1 MKSRITNSLPKNKY
15 KINSFE
21 ESEAKIAE
29 AEKIVRK
36 MIDEKYLEISE
47 NVIKHFLAITL
58 TVLDKEFGFGNVR
71 LKRFLNSLDDVANFI
86 MLDDVLNKK
95 VDINDFSEYISK
107 KHNINLDSKL
117 FAKFIK

>member
-1 MKSRITNSLPKNKY
+1 MKSRIANSLPKNKY

-29 AEKIVRK
+29 VEKIVRK
-36 MIDEKYLEISE
+36 MVDEKYLEISE

-71 LKRFLNSLDDVANFI
+71 LKRFLNSLDDIANFI

>member
-21 ESEAKIAE
+21 ESEAKIVE

-95 VDINDFSEYISK
+95 VDINDFSEYIK
-107 KHNINLDSKL
+107 NKHNINLDFKM

>member
-1 MKSRITNSLPKNKY
+1 MKSRIVNSLPKNKY

-21 ESEAKIAE
+21 ESEAKIVE
-29 AEKIVRK
+29 IEKIVRK
-36 MIDEKYLEISE
+36 MVDEKYLEISE

-71 LKRFLNSLDDVANFI
+71 LKRFLNSLDDIANFI

-95 VDINDFSEYISK
+95 VDINDFSEYIK
-107 KHNINLDSKL
+107 NKHNINLDSKI

>member
-1 MKSRITNSLPKNKY
+1 MKSRIVNSLPKNKY

-47 NVIKHFLAITL
+47 NVIKHFLAIIL

-71 LKRFLNSLDDVANFI
+71 LKRFLNSLDDIANFI
-86 MLDDVLNKK
+86 MLDDVLDKK
-95 VDINDFSEYISK
+95 VDINDFSEYIK
-107 KHNINLDSKL
+107 NKHNINLDSKM

>member
-1 MKSRITNSLPKNKY
+1 MKSRIANSLPKNKY
-15 KINSFE
+15 KINSFN

-36 MIDEKYLEISE
+36 MVDEKYLEISE

>member
-1 MKSRITNSLPKNKY
+1 MKSRIANSLPKNKY

-21 ESEAKIAE
+21 ESEAKIVE
-29 AEKIVRK
+29 IEKIVRK
-36 MIDEKYLEISE
+36 MVDEKYLEISE

-71 LKRFLNSLDDVANFI
+71 LKRFLNSLDDIANFI

-95 VDINDFSEYISK
+95 VDINDFSEYIRN
-107 KHNINLDSKL
+107 KHNINLDSKM

>member
-1 MKSRITNSLPKNKY
+1 
-15 KINSFE
+15 
-21 ESEAKIAE
+21 
-29 AEKIVRK
+29 

>member
-29 AEKIVRK
+29 VEKIVRK
-36 MIDEKYLEISE
+36 MVDEKYLEISE
-47 NVIKHFLAITL
+47 NVIRHFLAIIL

-71 LKRFLNSLDDVANFI
+71 LKRFLKIIYIAFSFFEV
-86 MLDDVLNKK
+86 K
-95 VDINDFSEYISK
+95 INGIS
-107 KHNINLDSKL
+107 S
-117 FAKFIK
+117 

>member
-1 MKSRITNSLPKNKY
+1 MKSRIANSLPKNKY

-58 TVLDKEFGFGNVR
+58 TVLDKEFGFGDVR
-71 LKRFLNSLDDVANFI
+71 LKRFLNGLDDIANFI
-86 MLDDVLNKK
+86 MLNDVLGKK
-95 VDINDFSEYISK
+95 VDINDFSEYIK
-107 KHNINLDSKL
+107 NKHNINLDSEM
-117 FAKFIK
+117 FAKFIR

>member
-1 MKSRITNSLPKNKY
+1 MKSRIANSLPKNKY

-21 ESEAKIAE
+21 ESEAKIVE

-71 LKRFLNSLDDVANFI
+71 LKRFLNSLDDIANFI

-95 VDINDFSEYISK
+95 VDINDFSEYIK
-107 KHNINLDSKL
+107 NKHNINLDSKM

>member
-47 NVIKHFLAITL
+47 NVIKHFLAIAL

-95 VDINDFSEYISK
+95 VDINDFYEYIRK
-107 KHNINLDSKL
+107 KHNINLDSET
-117 FAKFIK
+117 FAKFVK

>member
-1 MKSRITNSLPKNKY
+1 MKSRIANSLPNNKY

-71 LKRFLNSLDDVANFI
+71 LKRFLNSLDDVASFI

>member
-21 ESEAKIAE
+21 ESEAKIVE

-36 MIDEKYLEISE
+36 MIDEKYLEISG

-71 LKRFLNSLDDVANFI
+71 LKRFLNSLDDIANFI

-95 VDINDFSEYISK
+95 VDINDFYEYIRK
-107 KHNINLDSKL
+107 KHNINLDSET
-117 FAKFIK
+117 FIKFIK

>member
-1 MKSRITNSLPKNKY
+1 MKSRIANSLPKNKY

>member
-29 AEKIVRK
+29 TEKIVRK

-47 NVIKHFLAITL
+47 NIIKHFLAITL

-71 LKRFLNSLDDVANFI
+71 LKRFLNSLDDVASFI

>member
-21 ESEAKIAE
+21 ESEAKISE

-71 LKRFLNSLDDVANFI
+71 LKRFLNSLDDIANFI

>member
-1 MKSRITNSLPKNKY
+1 MKSRIANSLPKNKY

-29 AEKIVRK
+29 VEKIVRK
-36 MIDEKYLEISE
+36 MVDEKYLEISE
-47 NVIKHFLAITL
+47 NVIRHFLAITL

-71 LKRFLNSLDDVANFI
+71 LKRFLSSLDDIANFI
-86 MLDDVLNKK
+86 MLDDVLDKK
-95 VDINDFSEYISK
+95 VDINDFSEYIK
-107 KHNINLDSKL
+107 NKHNINLDSKM